1 MESIRE
7 KLLQRSNTFKLCY
20 LGLLFSIV
28 SGVALCSAF
37 LLQGVIVASGSMEP
51 ALMTGELCL
60 ISKVSYLFHDPKRGD
75 IISFYDPGSG
85 EYFGKRVIGIP
96 GDTITFRDGYVLI
109 NGLLADESA
118 YLTPETETNC
128 TKIIQVPE
136 NSVFVLGD
144 NRSNSVDSR
153 FWEDPFVSF
162 DNIVGKYICCVPSVG
177 EILMMRENTSPKGL
191 VRKEYHVSYPKS
203 SMLLSFPS
211 DQVLEITGEL
221 ENIVPRLLTLGAV
234 FLLLLA
240 PFHLHMTKKRML
252 ALIRARE
259 VLAGSQTLPP
269 EQTEKKAATPFR
281 KILAVLFVILILSG
295 TLFATIRQVRDFSS
309 TEDTPEQ
316 NSLSEALLYRFV
328 EISDTATVSAINQMT
343 GSIDDIEVKLQ
354 SVNTVSQ
361 TETYLQQFLNSG
373 QAYYTR
379 HDPPAGTHWESVT
392 YQIRP
397 EPCSVHY
404 TDFRVFGPDGTA
416 LSVDGV
422 FLEERCFD
430 IWMNVAPDPDASGWE
445 NNYIVYYAIPDGCTE
460 YILSCGEH
468 TPGGYGMNAYFSIR
482 KGTGK

>member
-7 KLLQRSNTFKLCY
+7 KLIQRRNITRLCY
-20 LGLLFSIV
+20 LGLLV
-28 SGVALCSAF
+28 CMVLGMVLCF
-37 LLQGVIVASGSMEP
+37 PFFLQGMIVVSGSMEP

-60 ISKVSYLFHDPKRGD
+60 VSKTAYLFQDPKRGD
-75 IISFYDPGSG
+75 IISFFDPKSG
-85 EYFGKRVIGIP
+85 ESFGKRVIGIP

-118 YLTPETETNC
+118 YLAPETETNC

-144 NRSNSVDSR
+144 NRSASVDSR
-153 FWEDPFVSF
+153 FWEDPFVRF
-162 DNIVGKYICCVPSVG
+162 DNILGKYICSVPSVG
-177 EILMMRENTSPKGL
+177 EILLMREKTSPKEL
-191 VRKEYHVSYPKS
+191 VRKEYHTSYPKS

-221 ENIVPRLLTLGAV
+221 ENIVPKLLALGAV
-234 FLLLLA
+234 FLLLST
-240 PFHLHMTKKRML
+240 PFSLHMTRKQML
-252 ALIRARE
+252 ALTHARE
-259 VLAGSQTLPP
+259 VLAGSLALPP
-269 EQTEKKAATPFR
+269 EQTEKKADHPFR
-281 KILAVLFVILILSG
+281 KLLAVLFVTLVLSG
-295 TLFATIRQVRDFSS
+295 TLFATIRWVRSFSAS
-309 TEDTPEQ
+309 EKSSEH
-316 NSLSEALLYRFV
+316 NSLSETLLYRFAQ
-328 EISDTATVSAINQMT
+328 ISDTATVSAVNQLT

-361 TETYLQQFLNSG
+361 TETYLQQYLSSG
-373 QAYYTR
+373 QAYYSK

-392 YQIRP
+392 YQIRQ
-397 EPCSVHY
+397 EPGSIHY

-422 FLEERCFD
+422 PLEERCYD
-430 IWMNVAPDPDASGWE
+430 IWMYAAPDPDTSGWE
-445 NNYIVYYAIPDGCTE
+445 KNYIVYYSIPDDCTE
-460 YILSCGEH
+460 YILSCGEA